1 MADKDYP
8 GRDYKK
14 EYREYGGT
22 PEQIK
27 RRAMRNAA
35 RAEMVRRYGRAALE
49 GKEIDHEKMLVHG
62 GTNDPSNLRVSTL
75 KANRNWRLGQKGG
88 WGK

>member
-8 GRDYKK
+8 GRDYAK
-14 EYREYGGT
+14 EYRDYGGT
-22 PEQIK
+22 AEQKK

-49 GKEIDHEKMLVHG
+49 GKDIDHERMILHG
-62 GTNDPSNLRVSTL
+62 GTNDPDNLRVSSVR
-75 KANRNWRLGQKGG
+75 ANRNWRRGVKGG
-88 WGK
+88 WGT